1 MAERLIEFYT
11 SWPTEKIAETLTEL
25 SAGRTWVTATPDEQ
39 NHVRLLADASE
50 TEKLV
55 DDIRLRFASDGT
67 FRLFLLPVEASLP
80 RPEKPEPEELAPE
93 EPEAPEPPPPQRVSR
108 EELYA
113 DLTEGLSVNWQFMV
127 MVALAAIVA
136 AIGLVRDSATVII
149 AAMVIAPLLKP
160 NLALALGTTLG
171 DLDLTRTSIRVNLAG
186 MALALGLAAAL
197 GALLP
202 IDTGTLEIELRTWVG
217 PGDILLALAS
227 GVAAALSVTTAASSA
242 LIGVMVAVA
251 LMPPLVVAG
260 LLLGAGQLDRAG
272 GAAELLLVNVVC
284 VNLAGVATFWIQKV
298 VPARYWEAAR
308 ARTATR
314 RAVLVWAGLLV
325 ALIAWIL
332 TQDRSDLGPAPAS
345 PTSHSEDA
353 EATFGT

>member
-11 SWPTEKIAETLTEL
+11 SWPTEKIAETLGEL
-25 SAGRTWVTATPDEQ
+25 SAGRTWVTETPDKQ

-50 TEKLV
+50 TERLV
-55 DDIRLRFASDGT
+55 DEIGLRFSSDGT

-80 RPEKPEPEELAPE
+80 RPKKPEPEEKEPE
-93 EPEAPEPPPPQRVSR
+93 EVETGEAPPPQRVSR

-113 DLTEGLSVNWQFMV
+113 DLTEGLGVSGQFLV

-171 DLDLTRTSIRVNLAG
+171 DLDLIRTSIRVNLAG
-186 MALALGLAAAL
+186 MTLGLAMAL
-197 GALLP
+197 GFGALFP
-202 IDTGTLEIELRTWVG
+202 IDPTTPEIALRTTVG
-217 PGDILLALAS
+217 PGDILLAGAS
-227 GVAAALSVTTAASSA
+227 GIAAALSVTTAASSA

-260 LLLGAGQLDRAG
+260 LLLSAGFLGQAA
-272 GAAELLLVNVVC
+272 GAAELLAVNVVC
-284 VNLAGVATFWIQKV
+284 VNLAGVATFLVQKI
-298 VPARYWEAAR
+298 VPARYWEVERAR
-308 ARTATR
+308 AATR
-314 RAVLVWAGLLV
+314 RAMVLWAGLLL
-325 ALIAWIL
+325 ALVVYAFFK
-332 TQDRSDLGPAPAS
+332 TD
-345 PTSHSEDA
+345 
-353 EATFGT
+353 

>member
-11 SWPTEKIAETLTEL
+11 SWPTEKVAATLADL
-25 SAGRTWVTATPDEQ
+25 SAGRIWVTATPDKQ

-50 TEKLV
+50 TEKLI
-55 DDIRLRFASDGT
+55 DDIGLRFASDGT

-80 RPEKPEPEELAPE
+80 RPKKPEPDETSPGEADAK
-93 EPEAPEPPPPQRVSR
+93 EAPTPRRVSR

-113 DLTEGLSVNWQFMV
+113 DLTEGLGITWQFLV
-127 MVALAAIVA
+127 MVGLAAIVA
-136 AIGLVRDSATVII
+136 SIGLIRDSATVII

-171 DLDLTRTSIRVNLAG
+171 DLELVRMSIRVNVAG
-186 MALALGLAAAL
+186 MALGLGLAATI

-202 IDTGTLEIELRTWVG
+202 IDTATLEIELRTWVG
-217 PGDILLALAS
+217 LGDILLALAS

-251 LMPPLVVAG
+251 LMPPLVVVG
-260 LLLGAGQLDRAG
+260 LMLGSGHLDRAA
-272 GAAELLLVNVVC
+272 GAAELLAVNIVC
-284 VNLAGVATFWIQKV
+284 VNLAGVATFWAQRV

-308 ARTATR
+308 ARTATQ
-314 RAVLVWAGLLV
+314 RAAVVWASLLILLLVWV
-325 ALIAWIL
+325 VFK
-332 TQDRSDLGPAPAS
+332 TEP
-345 PTSHSEDA
+345 
-353 EATFGT
+353 F

>member
-11 SWPTEKIAETLTEL
+11 SWPTEKVAETLAEL
-25 SAGRTWVTATPDEQ
+25 SAGRTWVTATPDQQ

-55 DDIRLRFASDGT
+55 DDIGLRFASDGH

-80 RPEKPEPEELAPE
+80 RPKKPEPEAGGE
-93 EPEAPEPPPPQRVSR
+93 EDAEQKKEAPPPQRVSR

-113 DLTEGLSVNWQFMV
+113 DLTEGLGVNWQFMV
-127 MVALAAIVA
+127 MVALAASVA

-171 DLDLTRTSIRVNLAG
+171 DLDLIRTSVRVNLAG
-186 MALALGLAAAL
+186 MALGLALAL
-197 GALLP
+197 AFGALLP
-202 IDTGTLEIELRTWVG
+202 IDPAIPEIALRTAVG
-217 PGDILLALAS
+217 PGDILLAGAS

-260 LLLGAGQLDRAG
+260 LLLGAGHLAEAA
-272 GAAELLLVNVVC
+272 GAAELLAVNIVC
-284 VNLAGVATFWIQKV
+284 VNLAGVATFLAQKI
-298 VPARYWEAAR
+298 VPARYWEAER
-308 ARTATR
+308 ARKATR
-314 RAVLVWAGLLV
+314 TAAALWSLLLLALLV
-325 ALIAWIL
+325 YVFLK
-332 TQDRSDLGPAPAS
+332 TD
-345 PTSHSEDA
+345 
-353 EATFGT
+353 

>member
-11 SWPTEKIAETLTEL
+11 SWPTEKIAETLAEL
-25 SAGRTWVTATPDEQ
+25 SAGRTWVTATPDKQ

-55 DDIRLRFASDGT
+55 DDIGLRFASDGT

-80 RPEKPEPEELAPE
+80 RPKKPEPQEA
-93 EPEAPEPPPPQRVSR
+93 EPDEKEAKEAPPPQRVSR

-113 DLTEGLSVNWQFMV
+113 DLTEGLGVTGQFLV

-136 AIGLVRDSATVII
+136 AIGLYRDSATVII

-171 DLDLTRTSIRVNLAG
+171 DLDLIRTSIRVNLIG
-186 MALALGLAAAL
+186 MALGLALAAL
-197 GALLP
+197 VGILLP
-202 IDTGTLEIELRTWVG
+202 IDPTTPEIELRTWVG
-217 PGDILLALAS
+217 LGDILLALAS

-251 LMPPLVVAG
+251 LMPPLVVIG
-260 LLLGAGQLDRAG
+260 LLLGSGHLDLAA
-272 GAAELLLVNVVC
+272 GAAELLVVNIVC
-284 VNLAGVATFWIQKV
+284 VNLAGVATFWVQKV
-298 VPARYWEAAR
+298 VPVRYWEAAR

-314 RAVLVWAGLLV
+314 RAVVVWAWLLAVLLVWVFLKTHPL
-325 ALIAWIL
+325 
-332 TQDRSDLGPAPAS
+332 
-345 PTSHSEDA
+345 
-353 EATFGT
+353 

>member
-11 SWPTEKIAETLTEL
+11 SWPTERIAETLAEL
-25 SAGRTWVTATPDEQ
+25 SAGRTWVTATPDKQ

-55 DDIRLRFASDGT
+55 DDIGLRFASDGT

-80 RPEKPEPEELAPE
+80 RPKKPDPE
-93 EPEAPEPPPPQRVSR
+93 EPETEEPEVKEAPPPQRVSR

-113 DLTEGLSVNWQFMV
+113 DLTEGLGVTGQFLV

-136 AIGLVRDSATVII
+136 AIGLIRDSATVII

-171 DLDLTRTSIRVNLAG
+171 DLDLIRTSIRVNLFG
-186 MALALGLAAAL
+186 MALGLAL
-197 GALLP
+197 PMVVGALLP
-202 IDTGTLEIELRTWVG
+202 IDPTTREIELRTWVG
-217 PGDILLALAS
+217 LGDILLALAS

-251 LMPPLVVAG
+251 LMPPLVVVG
-260 LLLGAGQLDRAG
+260 LTLGSGHLDLAA
-272 GAAELLLVNVVC
+272 GAAELLLVNIVC
-284 VNLAGVATFWIQKV
+284 VNLAGVATFWLQKV
-298 VPARYWEAAR
+298 VPVRYWEAAR

-314 RAVLVWAGLLV
+314 RAVVVWAGLLIV
-325 ALIAWIL
+325 LLVWVVLKADPL
-332 TQDRSDLGPAPAS
+332 
-345 PTSHSEDA
+345 
-353 EATFGT
+353 

>member
-11 SWPTEKIAETLTEL
+11 SWPTNRIAEALAEL
-25 SAGRTWVTATPDEQ
+25 SAGRTWVATTPDEM
-39 NHVRLLADASE
+39 NHVRLLVDSTD

-55 DDIRLRFASDGT
+55 DDLGLRFASDGS

-80 RPEKPEPEELAPE
+80 RPRKPPPD
-93 EPEAPEPPPPQRVSR
+93 EASKAEAKKEAPPPQRVSR

-113 DLTEGLSVNWQFMV
+113 DLTEGLGVSWQFLV

-160 NLALALGTTLG
+160 NLALSLGTTLG
-171 DLDLTRTSIRVNLAG
+171 DLDLIRTSIRVNLAG
-186 MALALGLAAAL
+186 MALGLVLAV
-197 GALLP
+197 GFGLLFP
-202 IDTGTLEIELRTWVG
+202 IDREIPEISFRTIVG
-217 PGDILLALAS
+217 PGDILLAGAS

-260 LLLGAGQLDRAG
+260 LLLGSGDLR
-272 GAAELLLVNVVC
+272 GAAGAGELLAVNIVC
-284 VNLAGVATFWIQKV
+284 VNLAGIATFLAQKV
-298 VPARYWEAAR
+298 VPSRYWEVERAR
-308 ARTATR
+308 AATR
-314 RAVLVWAGLLV
+314 RAMVLWAGLLLV
-325 ALIAWIL
+325 LVVYVVL
-332 TQDRSDLGPAPAS
+332 KTD
-345 PTSHSEDA
+345 
-353 EATFGT
+353 